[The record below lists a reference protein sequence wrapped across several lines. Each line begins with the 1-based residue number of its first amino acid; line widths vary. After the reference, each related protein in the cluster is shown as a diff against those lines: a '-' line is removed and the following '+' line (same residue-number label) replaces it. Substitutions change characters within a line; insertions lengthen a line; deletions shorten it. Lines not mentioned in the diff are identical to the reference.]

1 MKLVIQR
8 ANSAYVDIDGERVA
22 DIRKGLL
29 ILFGVEKGGDEKEL
43 CEELAYK
50 STHLRIFKDDAGK
63 MGGKSVKDICG
74 EIIVVSQFTLAG
86 NCRKGGLRPDF
97 SDAMPPDTA
106 NDFYM
111 YFTECCKKHLGEDR
125 VQTGKFAADM
135 KVGLENDG
143 PVTIILEAHTK

>member
-29 ILFGVEKGGDEKEL
+29 ILFGVEKGDEKEL

-63 MGGKSVKDICG
+63 MG
-74 EIIVVSQFTLAG
+74 SQ
-86 NCRKGGLRPDF
+86 LRI
-97 SDAMPPDTA
+97 SA
-106 NDFYM
+106 
-111 YFTECCKKHLGEDR
+111 ER
-125 VQTGKFAADM
+125 
-135 KVGLENDG
+135 
-143 PVTIILEAHTK
+143 